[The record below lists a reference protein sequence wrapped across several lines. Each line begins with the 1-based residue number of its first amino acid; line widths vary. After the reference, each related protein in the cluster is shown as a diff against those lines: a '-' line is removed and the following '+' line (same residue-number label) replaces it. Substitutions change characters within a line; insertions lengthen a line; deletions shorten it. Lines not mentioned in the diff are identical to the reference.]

1 MKKLLSLV
9 CAAVVMVSIACED
22 VPAPY
27 VIHSEGG
34 STIFNE
40 SFASSLG
47 KFNSK
52 SASGALSWYSDFS
65 SAVVTGYKD
74 FDGDGKKENREG
86 ETYLVSPFI
95 SLEKVDSAFI
105 SFSQAIN
112 YEKSTIKEDHK
123 LLVSAD
129 YANNVST
136 ASWTELPMSMNGLG
150 GSFTFVD
157 QEVQIPNEFMG
168 KTIVVAFKHIAHDS
182 YSSTWEVKNF
192 KVVKGKANA
201 TNDDPDIPYP
211 TEENTLPYTSN
222 SLKDGFTVLTEKG
235 TAWSLGNT
243 YAKATGY
250 ANNTTTP
257 TVSWL
262 ISPAVNTTKADG
274 NDEAVVVDFDYV
286 LRYVGA
292 GTDLAGYHKLY
303 ASTDFAGDVT
313 KATWTDLG
321 FVAEESATKDW
332 TFYAA
337 PTITLPDALV
347 GKEKVYFAFRFEC
360 NDQNSTTWELKNFK
374 VHQAGKGTPDNP
386 DVPEPTG
393 DNLIANGN
401 FESWSNGAPVYWL
414 STSTASNSTL
424 SQSNE
429 AHSGSY
435 SVQISGDEKVNK
447 RLAYKEITLK
457 AGTYNFKFYAKAA
470 TSSAASVRPGYV
482 PVTDGNVGKYVY
494 ADGYVNNIT
503 NGEWVEVNHSFTLA
517 SETTINLVVMNSK
530 NPGVDV
536 LIDDAELTTSDGGLA
551 TGGDVPGGNEGEEE
565 DANTYELVT
574 SIESG
579 ATYVIGAFVDNVYKV
594 AKIDSKK
601 TYGFLY
607 VDDITPKDAKLSFNP
622 TNGEEITITAS
633 GNSYTIKDAA
643 GRFVYMTG
651 TYNSFNF
658 DASATSGIE
667 WKIEFNDDKTVKITN
682 AEKNK
687 TIQYSIQYKSFGSYE
702 EITNVLP
709 CLFKKV
715 K

>member
-1 MKKLLSLV
+1 MASV
-9 CAAVVMVSIACED
+9 ACED

-136 ASWTELPMSMNGLG
+136 ATWTELPMSTNGLG

-192 KVVKGKANA
+192 KVVKGTANA
-201 TNDDPDIPYP
+201 TNDDPDIPEP

-222 SLKDGFTVLTEKG
+222 SLKDGFTVVTEKG

-250 ANNTTTP
+250 ANNSTTP

-401 FESWSNGAPVYWL
+401 FESWSNGAPVYWQ
-414 STSTASNSTL
+414 STTTASSADL

-435 SVQISGDEKVNK
+435 SVQVSGDAKANK

-482 PVTDGNVGKYVY
+482 PVTGGKVGSY
-494 ADGYVNNIT
+494 AYAEGYVNNIT

-517 SETTINLVVMNSK
+517 SETTINLVVMNPKS
-530 NPGVDV
+530 PGVDV

-551 TGGDVPGGNEGEEE
+551 TGGDDSGDNEGDDNDE
-565 DANTYELVT
+565 DGYTIDFT
-574 SIESG
+574 SSTEGWNIKDIDLG
-579 ATYVIGAFVDNVYKV
+579 GLNYVWKQD
-594 AKIDSKK
+594 K
-601 TYGFLY
+601 TYGMKASAYYNKANNAAESDFVSPEFTIPANGATLTMNHALNFLNGNNRADF
-607 VDDITPKDAKLSFNP
+607 VSVQAVLASGAK
-622 TNGEEITITAS
+622 EEIELSAWPA
-633 GNSYTIKDAA
+633 GKDYTYI
-643 GRFVYMTG
+643 
-651 TYNSFNF
+651 
-658 DASATSGIE
+658 DASASLAKYAGQTI
-667 WKIEFNDDKTVKITN
+667 KISFH
-682 AEKNK
+682 
-687 TIQYSIQYKSFGSYE
+687 YKSTSSCAPTWE
-702 EITNVLP
+702 
-709 CLFKKV
+709 V
-715 K
+715 KMLRIQ

>member
-9 CAAVVMVSIACED
+9 CAAFVMASVACED

-136 ASWTELPMSMNGLG
+136 ATWTELPMSTNGLG

-192 KVVKGKANA
+192 KVVKGTANA
-201 TNDDPDIPYP
+201 TNDDPDIPEP

-222 SLKDGFTVLTEKG
+222 SLKDGFTVVTEKG

-360 NDQNSTTWELKNFK
+360 NAQNSTTWELKNFK

-386 DVPEPTG
+386 DVPEPSG

-435 SVQISGDEKVNK
+435 SVQVSGDAKANK

-482 PVTDGNVGKYVY
+482 PVTNGKVGSY
-494 ADGYVNNIT
+494 AYAEGYVNNIT
-503 NGEWVEVNHSFTLA
+503 NGEWVEVKHSFTLA

-530 NPGVDV
+530 SPGVDV

-551 TGGDVPGGNEGEEE
+551 TGGDDSGDNEGEEE

-601 TYGFLY
+601 TYGYLY
-607 VDDITPKDAKLSFNP
+607 VDDITPKDSKLSFNP
-622 TNGEEITITAS
+622 KNGEEITITAS
-633 GNSYTIKDAA
+633 NDSYTIKDAA

-651 TYNSFNF
+651 TYTSFNF
-658 DASATSGIE
+658 DESATSGIE

-687 TIQYSIQYKSFGSYE
+687 TIQYSIQHTSFGSYE